1 MSKKANPAVVG
12 SFVIGAITL
21 SIIGIML
28 LGGGSFFEE
37 RFECIM
43 YFDESISGLDVGA
56 PVDFRGVRVGTVTD
70 VRLVVDGGDN
80 IQVLRPVKIQIE
92 RNRIHR
98 SDNRNPRS
106 DLGEALEA
114 LVNEHGLR
122 ARLASQS
129 MLTGKLKVE
138 LGYHPNQPV
147 VRRNRDPGT
156 WEMPTIHSP
165 LKQVSEEFAQLPLA
179 EIVNETHRAI
189 NGLANAIN
197 SEDAGETIKN
207 INVSLK
213 RLESVLSRI
222 DEKID
227 PLSEQTAGVMTS
239 ARSTLDELQGTLQ
252 KIEASLDPMIR
263 SMNKTSEQ
271 VSLMLDPES
280 RVRGEMAMLVE
291 DMRQTS
297 KSLRQL
303 TDFLQQ
309 HPESLLRGKN

>member
-28 LGGGSFFEE
+28 LGSGSFFEK

-70 VRLVVDGGDN
+70 VRLVVDGEDDVQ
-80 IQVLRPVKIQIE
+80 ILRPVKIQIE
-92 RNRIHR
+92 GNRIHR
-98 SDNRNPRS
+98 SENRSLRNN
-106 DLGEALEA
+106 LGEALEE

-129 MLTGKLKVE
+129 MLTGRLKVE
-138 LGYHPNQPV
+138 LGNHPNQPL
-147 VRRNRDPGT
+147 VRRNRDPDM
-156 WEMPTIHSP
+156 WEMPTIPSP

-179 EIVNETHRAI
+179 EIVNEAHRAI
-189 NGLANAIN
+189 KGLANTLN
-197 SEDAGETIKN
+197 SEEAGAAIGNMNDT
-207 INVSLK
+207 LK
-213 RLESVLSRI
+213 RLESVLGRI
-222 DEKID
+222 DAKID
-227 PLSEQTAGVMTS
+227 PLTEQTAGVMTS
-239 ARSTLDELQGTLQ
+239 ARSTLDELQRTLQ
-252 KIEASLDPMIR
+252 KIEANLDPMLK
-263 SMNKTSEQ
+263 SMNKTSEH

-291 DMRQTS
+291 DLRQTS
-297 KSLRQL
+297 RSLRQL